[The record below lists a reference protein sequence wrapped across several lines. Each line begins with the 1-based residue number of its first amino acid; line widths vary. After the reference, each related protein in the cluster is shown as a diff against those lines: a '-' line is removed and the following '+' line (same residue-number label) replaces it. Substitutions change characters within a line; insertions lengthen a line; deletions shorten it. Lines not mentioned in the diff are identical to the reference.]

1 MTPIFQICTIINE
14 MKVLK
19 ILTFFLLVLD
29 VALPGAHPLPG
40 ESQTLQ
46 RKIKWT

>member
-1 MTPIFQICTIINE
+1 

-19 ILTFFLLVLD
+19 IFTFFLLVLG
-29 VALPGAHPLPG
+29 VALPGAHLLPG

-46 RKIKWT
+46 RKIKWTQWENKGKNIL